1 MKLQDHNGESVS
13 SLREERVFPPS
24 SCGLALALSQHLR
37 LTLPRLGLPCAHS
50 QQLMGPEP
58 LLRPP
63 TWCGEG
69 QYAERSKCPWL
80 QSSFFP
86 FLTSC
91 TSCHR
96 PWIDSLCTFFLAHFR
111 MQLELGTW
119 LKASLP
125 SSPNSSRTY
134 PTRGSHTVL
143 PCHSQ
148 NAPIRGSMAQEQA
161 GAAQALLSL
170 FAARTRCC
178 CPFRTCPSASSL
190 LLLQIPGRSLSW
202 TLILR
207 ITVGSAVSQANPRLR
222 KWLKG
227 QHIDCSC

>member
-13 SLREERVFPPS
+13 NLREEHVFPPS
-24 SCGLALALSQHLR
+24 SCGLVLALSQHLR

-50 QQLMGPEP
+50 QHLVVGPEP

-80 QSSFFP
+80 QSSLFP
-86 FLTSC
+86 FLTPW

-111 MQLELGTW
+111 MQLELGTP

-134 PTRGSHTVL
+134 PTRGSHTVTL
-143 PCHSQ
+143 RMRPSEGRWPR
-148 NAPIRGSMAQEQA
+148 NRQEQPRPCFHCLLPGPAAA
-161 GAAQALLSL
+161 GHSDL
-170 FAARTRCC
+170 
-178 CPFRTCPSASSL
+178 PFQNLPVCIKPAFTSDPRPFSEL
-190 LLLQIPGRSLSW
+190 DF
-202 TLILR
+202 
-207 ITVGSAVSQANPRLR
+207 NPQNHYQ
-222 KWLKG
+222 G
-227 QHIDCSC
+227 CSESG

>member
-24 SCGLALALSQHLR
+24 SCGLTLALSQHLR

-50 QQLMGPEP
+50 QQLVVGPEP

-86 FLTSC
+86 FLTPWTC
-91 TSCHR
+91 CHR
-96 PWIDSLCTFFLAHFR
+96 PWIVSLCTFFLAHFR
-111 MQLELGTW
+111 MQLELGTR

-125 SSPNSSRTY
+125 SSPNSSRIY

-161 GAAQALLSL
+161 RVAQALSSL
-170 FAARTRCC
+170 FAARPAAAGHSDW
-178 CPFRTCPSASSL
+178 PFHNMRVCIKPAFTSDPRPFSEL
-190 LLLQIPGRSLSW
+190 DF
-202 TLILR
+202 
-207 ITVGSAVSQANPRLR
+207 NPQNHYQ
-222 KWLKG
+222 G
-227 QHIDCSC
+227 YSESG

>member
-1 MKLQDHNGESVS
+1 MKLQDHNEESVS

-50 QQLMGPEP
+50 QQLVVGPEP

-80 QSSFFP
+80 QYSFFP
-86 FLTSC
+86 FLTPW

-111 MQLELGTW
+111 MQLELGTR

-178 CPFRTCPSASSL
+178 
-190 LLLQIPGRSLSW
+190 W
-202 TLILR
+202 TLRPALSEHAHLHQAFVDFR
-207 ITVGSAVSQANPRLR
+207 SQAVL
-222 KWLKG
+222 
-227 QHIDCSC
+227 

>member
-1 MKLQDHNGESVS
+1 
-13 SLREERVFPPS
+13 
-24 SCGLALALSQHLR
+24 
-37 LTLPRLGLPCAHS
+37 
-50 QQLMGPEP
+50 MGPEP

-86 FLTSC
+86 FLTPC

-111 MQLELGTW
+111 MQLEPGTW
-119 LKASLP
+119 LKASLA

-148 NAPIRGSMAQEQA
+148 DVPIRESMAQEQA
-161 GAAQALLSL
+161 GAAQALFSL
-170 FAARTRCC
+170 FAARTHCC
-178 CPFRTCPSASSL
+178 
-190 LLLQIPGRSLSW
+190 W
-202 TLILR
+202 TLRPALSER
-207 ITVGSAVSQANPRLR
+207 ARQHQACFYFRSQAIL
-222 KWLKG
+222 
-227 QHIDCSC
+227 